1 MKLAYYI
8 LWFILLFSSFEGL
21 GLRSASWGGL
31 GSDGLGWYGIL
42 QLLSIG
48 LALIVPFFIKPS
60 VFFDRRNRM
69 GLPSLLLLAL
79 VGIVLL
85 QAIAGMFLSGTP
97 DLPEIGSNFVKLKYL
112 LFYFLFVYLLT
123 RPNGIRIAIHS
134 VAAMAV
140 LASVIALFVVL
151 TNRSTDAIGLLI
163 SDMVGREFRVILPT
177 SLLVTFGFFYFFS
190 LQTIQRN
197 VLLWGGVLLCFGAT
211 LIQMHRSVLIGLT
224 LTTLYAVFN
233 LYGVKL
239 RNIVYLSLAMALVG
253 VGVMLVFNTIGY
265 GIDNLLENI
274 TSTYDEITSKS
285 GNFAVR
291 LLLPLNSLEYVLE
304 NYLLLGVGLDWQPI
318 EDLDAY
324 MFLDVFYAT
333 PTYDSA
339 FNNVIIIFG
348 VLGIAVYLFLIVQ
361 QLRTLR
367 SIIAQTSGEIRML
380 AYTALFMLLYALLTG
395 TSSDT
400 MILQNGAF
408 IFTFT
413 TALVYSINQ
422 YLIEANDEDSTSA

>member
-422 YLIEANDEDSTSA
+422 YLIEVNDEDSTSA

>member
-348 VLGIAVYLFLIVQ
+348 VIGIAVYLFLIVQ